1 MKKFILESK
10 PVKNYSQVFVILALT
25 MLGSPGCASSQKEM
39 VLDPV
44 GPSPIPSIRTASTN
58 GLLVVYSAS
67 EAVPDL
73 SAEVSG
79 NPSDHWVYSDYRIL
93 SADDKPFKFV
103 RNNGG
108 AILLHPKQIELPAG
122 RYVVVAKANDF
133 GRVIVPIVIASNR
146 ITTLHLDDDDGFRPG
161 ASGSERMNTVHLPNG
176 NIVGWR
182 ALAEAGTQ

>member
-25 MLGSPGCASSQKEM
+25 MLGSPGCASSQKDI

-44 GPSPIPSIRTASTN
+44 GPSPTHRILTGSTN
-58 GLLVVYSAS
+58 GLLVVYSAY

-79 NPSDHWVYSDYRIL
+79 NPSDHWVYSDYRIF
-93 SADDKPFKFV
+93 SADGKPFKFV
-103 RNNGG
+103 WNNGG
-108 AILLHPKQIELPAG
+108 AILLHPKQVELPAG

-133 GRVIVPIVIASNR
+133 GRVTVPIVIASNR
-146 ITTLHLDDDDGFRPG
+146 ITTLHLDDDDSFRAG
-161 ASGSERMNTVHLPNG
+161 ASGSDRVNTVHLPNG